1 MRPVNVADYR
11 LAARS
16 RLPRVLFDYIDGGSY
31 AEATLAANVADL
43 QAISLRQRVLRD
55 VSKLSMGIELFG
67 QKLAMPVALA
77 PIGIAGMYARR
88 GEVQAARA
96 AETAGLPFIL
106 STVGVCSIEE
116 VAAAAAPPWFQL
128 YMIRDRGFMD
138 EMLARARAMACPVL
152 VFTVDLPTPGS
163 RYRDARNGMTA
174 DTLAARL
181 AQARDGLTH
190 PGWMW
195 DVWLNGRPHTPGNVA
210 AVAPDLKS
218 LTQFWGWIGR
228 NFDPTVTWRDLDW
241 VRERWTG
248 PLLIKGVLD
257 AEDARE
263 AVRLGADGL
272 VVSNHGGRQLDGAL
286 SGIAALPAVV
296 EAAGD
301 DLAVLMDGGVRSG
314 LDVLRA
320 LALGAKACLIG
331 RAWAFALGARG
342 EAGVAHM
349 LRILKDELRV
359 AMSLTGCVDVCA
371 ADASLVEGN
380 SGPRS
385 SGHIPLISAR
395 APT

>member
-16 RLPRVLFDYIDGGSY
+16 RLPKVLFDYIDGGSY

-43 QAISLRQRVLRD
+43 QAVSLRQRVLRD
-55 VSKLSMGIELFG
+55 VSKLSMGVELFG
-67 QKLAMPVALA
+67 QKLNMPVALA
-77 PIGIAGMYARR
+77 PVGIAGMYARR

-96 AETAGLPFIL
+96 AQAAGVPFIL
-106 STVGVCSIEE
+106 STVSVCSIEE
-116 VAAAAAPPWFQL
+116 VAAAAPPPWFQL

-138 EMLARARAMACPVL
+138 EMLARARAVASPVL

-174 DTLAARL
+174 DTFAARL

-195 DVWLNGRPHTPGNVA
+195 DVWLKGRPHTPGNVA
-210 AVAPDLKS
+210 TVAPDLKS

-228 NFDPTVTWRDLDW
+228 NFDPTVTWKDLDW

-248 PLLIKGVLD
+248 PLVIKGVLD
-257 AEDARE
+257 ADDAKE
-263 AVRLGADGL
+263 AVRLGADGV
-272 VVSNHGGRQLDGAL
+272 VVSNHGGRQLDGAF
-286 SGIAALPAVV
+286 SGIRALPAIV
-296 EAAGD
+296 EAAGG
-301 DLAVLMDGGVRSG
+301 DLAVMMDGGVRSG

-331 RAWAFALGARG
+331 RAWAWSLGARG
-342 EAGVAHM
+342 EAGVEHM
-349 LRILKDELRV
+349 LRIFRDELRV
-359 AMSLTGCVDVCA
+359 AMALTGCVDVKE
-371 ADASLVEGN
+371 ADARLVEV
-380 SGPRS
+380 S
-385 SGHIPLISAR
+385 LR
-395 APT
+395 ASP